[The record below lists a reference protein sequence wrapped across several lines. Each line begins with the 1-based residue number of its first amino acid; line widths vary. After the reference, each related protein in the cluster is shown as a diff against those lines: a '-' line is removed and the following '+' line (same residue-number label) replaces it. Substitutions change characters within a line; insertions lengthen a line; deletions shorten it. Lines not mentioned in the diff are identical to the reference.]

1 MIEIRTFE
9 KLYGTDVKNKIK
21 EWRIQVINQGTYS
34 VMQYSYGYVDGKKTE
49 CSQNIS
55 TGKNIGKSN
64 ATTHYQQAIANAQ
77 SKWKQ
82 KIDEGYSTDIETI
95 RDRIISKKSSNTDT
109 KSTNINTKNN
119 NKSTTAKTVFPMLA
133 QDYNKYKNKVVYP
146 VYIQPKLDGYRM
158 IYNSDTKTCMSRQG
172 KSFDVIKNS
181 RVYDQ
186 LQRLLDVNI
195 GDITNISDV
204 TNVVFDGELYVH
216 GGTFEHLGILRK
228 KQINASEL
236 EKLDQIEYHIYD
248 IVDETLTYEQRLR
261 VLQKLFRNS
270 ELSHIRLVETHLV
283 MDHSQLLKQHQS
295 FVEMDYEGSI
305 VRNSQGKYRCKA
317 RSQDLLKFKDFMDS
331 EFIIVD
337 YTSEKDVSTQ
347 AEPLV
352 IWTCKTQDNQTF
364 NVRPK
369 GTREERQMLYKR
381 AKDFIGHQLH
391 VKYFELTDA
400 GVPRFPTTKSETYT
414 SYIRDTIE

>member
-9 KLYGTDVKNKIK
+9 TLYGTDVKNKIK
-21 EWRIQVINQGTYS
+21 EWRIQVINQGAYS
-34 VMQYSYGYVDGKKTE
+34 VMQYSYGYIDGKKTE

-64 ATTHYQQAIANAQ
+64 ATTHYQQAILNAQ

-82 KIDEGYSTDIETI
+82 KIDEGYSTDIETVRSRTQSI
-95 RDRIISKKSSNTDT
+95 VK
-109 KSTNINTKNN
+109 KSTNTNTTST
-119 NKSTTAKTVFPMLA
+119 NKPTATKTESPSVVFPMLA
-133 QDYNKYKNKVVYP
+133 QDYNKYKNKIVYP

-181 RVYDQ
+181 KVYNQ
-186 LQRLLDVNI
+186 LQKLSSN
-195 GDITNISDV
+195 TH
-204 TNVVFDGELYVH
+204 VVLDGELYVH

-228 KQINASEL
+228 KQISPSDL

-248 IVDETLTYEQRLR
+248 LVDETLTYEQRYR
-261 VLQKLFRNS
+261 VLQDLLKDS
-270 ELSHIRLVETHLV
+270 KLSHIRLVETRLV
-283 MDHSQLLKQHQS
+283 IDNTELLKQHQS
-295 FVEMDYEGSI
+295 FVEKDYEGSI
-305 VRNSQGKYRCKA
+305 VRNSNGKYRCKA

-331 EFIIVD
+331 EFPIID

-352 IWTCKTQDNQTF
+352 IWTCRTPDNQSF

-381 AKDFIGHQLH
+381 AKDFIGHKLH

-414 SYIRDTIE
+414 SYIRDIIE